1 MATRRPEAGRP
12 KAGKEAGPA
21 EVADVGVRVLV
32 TEEIADSGLEIL
44 REAGHQVEVRLGMD
58 RAALE
63 DAMAGVSA
71 VIVRSGTQLDAGLIE
86 AAPSLRVI
94 GRAGIGVD
102 NIDIEAATRRGIVVV
117 NAPQSNTLSAAEHT
131 MALMLALS
139 RRIPEADR
147 SMHRGEW
154 KRSSFVG
161 MELADKTLGII
172 GLGRIGSLV
181 AQRSLAFGMRLLAY
195 DPYVSA
201 ERARQMSVELVSLDD
216 LCSRADVITIH
227 LPKTPETIGLINKE
241 RLALMK
247 PTVRIVNT
255 ARGEIIDEEALAAA
269 LHDGRIAGAA
279 IDVFSKEPPGPDHP
293 LIGAPNA
300 ILTPHLGA
308 TTAEAQDK
316 AGKTVAEQVVAVL
329 RGELVPFAVNVE
341 VGREIPE
348 AARTFLPLAEMLG
361 SFYTAL
367 AGGLTER
374 VDVALIGQLA
384 EMDDRL
390 LSLAVLKGIF
400 QAISDEPV
408 SYVNA
413 PLIAR
418 EKGIEVR
425 RSSSASSEDFVSL
438 IRVSG
443 TGNGRRV
450 SVAGTLVGARQ
461 SPRIVEIDDH
471 SIDLPPSRYMLIIH
485 NEDRPGVIGRVG
497 TVLGNAGV
505 NISNMAVGRDP
516 EGAHALMGLNLDSAP
531 DEATLEELR
540 NADGIVD
547 VTLLILESAPEVI

>member
-1 MATRRPEAGRP
+1 MGT
-12 KAGKEAGPA
+12 
-21 EVADVGVRVLV
+21 RVLV
-32 TEEIADSGLEIL
+32 TEEIAESGLEIL
-44 REAGHQVEVRLGMD
+44 REAGHEVEVRTGIDRHSLLG
-58 RAALE
+58 AVA
-63 DAMAGVSA
+63 DASA
-71 VIVRSGTQLDAGLIE
+71 IIVRSGTNVDAEVIS
-86 AAPSLRVI
+86 AASSLRVI

-102 NIDIEAATRRGIVVV
+102 NIDLEAATKRGIVVV

-131 MALMLALS
+131 MALMLALC

-154 KRSSFVG
+154 NRSSFVG
-161 MELADKTLGII
+161 MELADKTLGIV

-181 AQRSLAFGMRLLAY
+181 AQRSLAFGMRLVAY
-195 DPYVSA
+195 DPYVSPD
-201 ERARQMSVELVSLDD
+201 RARQMSVELVSLEE

-227 LPKTPETIGLINKE
+227 LPKTVETIGLINKD
-241 RLALMK
+241 RIALMK
-247 PTVRIVNT
+247 PSVRLVNT
-255 ARGEIIDEEALAAA
+255 ARGEIIDEDALATA
-269 LHDGRIAGAA
+269 LHEGRVAGAA
-279 IDVFSKEPPGPDHP
+279 IDVYSKEPPGPNHP
-293 LIGAPNA
+293 LVGAPNA

-316 AGKTVAEQVVAVL
+316 AGKTVAEQVSAVL

-348 AARTFLPLAEMLG
+348 TARAFLPLAEMLG

-367 AGGLTER
+367 AGGLTDR

-384 EMDDRL
+384 EVDDRVI
-390 LSLAVLKGIF
+390 SLAVLKGMF

-418 EKGIEVR
+418 DKGIEIR
-425 RSSSASSEDFVSL
+425 RTSSASSEDFVSL

-443 TGNGRRV
+443 GGDRRRV
-450 SVAGTLVGARQ
+450 GVAGTLVGARQ
-461 SPRIVEIDDH
+461 SPRIVEIDEH
-471 SIDLPPSRYMLIIH
+471 SIDLPPSRYMLIIN

-531 DEATLEELR
+531 DEVTLEELR
-540 NADGIVD
+540 NSDGIVD
-547 VTLLILESAPEVI
+547 VTLLVLESAPEVI

>member
-1 MATRRPEAGRP
+1 M
-12 KAGKEAGPA
+12 
-21 EVADVGVRVLV
+21 GVKVLV
-32 TEEIADSGLEIL
+32 TEEIAESGLDIL
-44 REAGHQVEVRLGMD
+44 RAEGHQVEVRLGID
-58 RAALE
+58 RAELLE
-63 DAMAGVSA
+63 AIADASA
-71 VIVRSGTQLDAGLIE
+71 VIVRSGTRLDAEVIS
-86 AAPSLRVI
+86 AAPSLQVI

-102 NIDIEAATRRGIVVV
+102 NIDLDAATKRGIVVV

-131 MALMLALS
+131 MALMLALC

-154 KRSSFVG
+154 NRSSYVG
-161 MELADKTLGII
+161 MELADKTLGIV

-181 AQRSLAFGMRLLAY
+181 AQRSLAFGMRLIAY
-195 DPYVSA
+195 DPYVSPD
-201 ERARQMSVELVSLDD
+201 RARQMGVELVSLDE

-227 LPKTPETIGLINKE
+227 LPKTQETVGLLSKE
-241 RLALMK
+241 RIASMK
-247 PTVRIVNT
+247 PSVRIVNT

-269 LHDGRIAGAA
+269 LHEGRIAGAA
-279 IDVFSKEPPGPDHP
+279 IDVFSKEPPGADHP
-293 LIGAPNA
+293 LIGAPNT

-316 AGKTVAEQVVAVL
+316 AGKTVAEQVSAVL

-348 AARTFLPLAEMLG
+348 AARAFLPLAEMLG

-367 AGGLTER
+367 AGGLTDH
-374 VDVALIGQLA
+374 VDVALIGQLS
-384 EMDDRL
+384 ELDDRL
-390 LSLAVLKGIF
+390 LSLAVLKGMF
-400 QAISDEPV
+400 RAISDEPV
-408 SYVNA
+408 SFVNA

-425 RSSSASSEDFVSL
+425 RSSSAASEDFVSL

-443 TGNGRRV
+443 GSTGREV

-461 SPRIVEIDDH
+461 APRIVEIDEH

-497 TVLGNAGV
+497 TVLGNASV

-531 DEATLEELR
+531 DDATLDELR
-540 NADGIVD
+540 GSEGIVD
-547 VTLLILESAPEVI
+547 VTLLVLESAPELI